1 MNAPAK
7 TARSN
12 GRLVALALLALCIAA
27 FLATVWNYS
36 RNHSFA
42 SKASLTSSGTPSILT
57 ASFSPDSNIQEGQRV
72 VISIEGD
79 SAKARGGVIK
89 ILTPQG
95 IATIESDEPVTAPA
109 GARATVSIDGTVAPQ
124 PLP

>member
-1 MNAPAK
+1 MSAPIKAE
-7 TARSN
+7 RSN

-36 RNHSFA
+36 RNHAFA
-42 SKASLTSSGTPSILT
+42 SEATLISTGTPSILA
-57 ASFSPDSNIQEGQRV
+57 ASFNPDSKIQEGQRV
-72 VISIEGD
+72 VIRVEGD

-89 ILTPQG
+89 NLTPQG
-95 IATIESDEPVTAPA
+95 IATIQSDEVITAPT
-109 GARATVSIDGTVAPQ
+109 GSRATVNIDGTMAPQ